1 MKPMKNPI
9 LHEIFPESDFS
20 WNQRRVKFCL
30 KLWKMRFFM
39 KSMKKNLFPEV
50 FPKSISS
57 GSREECNSSWDP
69 CKMRF
74 FMAQWQNLVFVW
86 PAEYAILHDVDEN
99 AILHGILE
107 QWDCSSSLWR
117 KKLPT
122 QAKGTAISHET
133 HGKCSSSWD
142 PWRIQFIMSPVRKAI
157 LDEILPCRKQ
167 FCMKP
172 TQKSWNPRKTQ
183 FFIKL
188 RDTCC
193 SSWSSPNQLSTKP
206 TRGALFKKSVK
217 NAILHESPKERNSS
231 WNPWRMHFF
240 MKSFRKATF
249 HENNGEW
256 NSASN
261 YARLQ
266 FFMKSMKNSVF
277 HEVFPK

>member
-9 LHEIFPESDFS
+9 LHEIFPESNFS
-20 WNQRRVKFCL
+20 WYQWRVQTQ
-30 KLWKMRFFM
+30 FFIE
-39 KSMKKNLFPEV
+39 SDQTV
-50 FPKSISS
+50 
-57 GSREECNSSWDP
+57 
-69 CKMRF
+69 
-74 FMAQWQNLVFVW
+74 
-86 PAEYAILHDVDEN
+86 ILHEIHENCGSAWFNGKTKFLCSQRNMQFCTTSTKN
-99 AILHGILE
+99 AILHRILE

-133 HGKCSSSWD
+133 HGKCSSSWN

-277 HEVFPK
+277 HEVFPS